1 MKKIVIDLMQADLKV
16 INKKEDFILYVNLL
30 KELIDLKSNNDCELY
45 FANKN
50 EPALGDDIITH
61 SDIFLYQDK
70 EKRILKSEI
79 LRIEDTSEAT
89 YVYIVNDQ
97 FVLNDTPRSGFRG
110 LFALDKKSNLI
121 YSLDIHS
128 SEIVFEC
135 DFNNEKAIIAHYP
148 SFHSSRIKTT
158 YKNIVNKDIKLDHY
172 SLDEEFINL
181 VHVDNQQVTATLKNT
196 TLEHIDFNLNGII
209 KDFTINKNLKQ
220 KITKSIDLET
230 AKNIFN
236 KLEGEKSIEKI
247 DSIFTELKELEDF
260 SKLLNDNFEIKSL
273 TTKEIMQKIRSS
285 LSFAITITDPIRYM
299 KISENFLKNFYKMT
313 EIKEKSIVSKGKVL
327 GRVTLVD
334 NDFNETLDS
343 VNFNIDNIIEMS
355 GLIVKRDVLNILNI
369 PNKEDHKGKKN
380 IK

>member
-1 MKKIVIDLMQADLKV
+1 MKKVIVDLMQADLKV
-16 INKKEDFILYVNLL
+16 INKKEDFILYVNLI

-61 SDIFLYQDK
+61 SDIFLYQDE
-70 EKRILKSEI
+70 EKKILKSEI

-128 SEIVFEC
+128 SEIVLKC

-148 SFHSSRIKTT
+148 SSHSSSIKTT
-158 YKNIVNKDIKLDHY
+158 YKNIVNKDIKVDHY
-172 SLDEEFINL
+172 SLDDEFISL
-181 VHVDNQQVTATLKNT
+181 VHVDNQQVAASLKNT
-196 TLEHIDFNLNGII
+196 TLEYIDFNLNGII
-209 KDFTINKNLKQ
+209 KEFTINKNLKQ

-230 AKNIFN
+230 AKNIFK

-273 TTKEIMQKIRSS
+273 TTKEIVEKIRDS
-285 LSFAITITDPIRYM
+285 LNSAITIRDPIRYM
-299 KISENFLKNFYKMT
+299 TISKTFLKNFYKMT
-313 EIKEKSIVSKGKVL
+313 EMKEESIVTKGKDKLL
-327 GRVTLVD
+327 GRVTLID
-334 NDFNETLDS
+334 NDFNEALDS
-343 VNFNIDNIIEMS
+343 VNFNIENIIEMS
-355 GLIVKRDVLNILNI
+355 GLIVKREVLNIK
-369 PNKEDHKGKKN
+369 NKEENKIKKN
-380 IK
+380 TK

>member
-97 FVLNDTPRSGFRG
+97 FVLNDTPRSGFKG
-110 LFALDKKSNLI
+110 LFALDKKTNLI

-128 SEIVFEC
+128 LEIVLEC
-135 DFNNEKAIIAHYP
+135 DLNNEKAIIAHYP
-148 SFHSSRIKTT
+148 SAHSSRIQTT
-158 YKNIVNKDIKLDHY
+158 YKNIFNKDINLDHY
-172 SLDEEFINL
+172 SVDEEFINL
-181 VHVDNQQVTATLKNT
+181 VHVDNQQITATLKNT
-196 TLEHIDFNLNGII
+196 TLEYIDFDLNGII
-209 KDFTINKNLKQ
+209 KEFTINKNLKQ

-230 AKNIFN
+230 AKNIFK

-247 DSIFTELKELEDF
+247 DSIFTELKELEDL
-260 SKLLNDNFEIKSL
+260 SKLLNDSFEIKSL
-273 TTKEIMQKIRSS
+273 TTKEIMQKIKDS
-285 LSFAITITDPIRYM
+285 LNFAITITDPTKYK
-299 KISENFLKNFYKMT
+299 KISLSFLNNFYKMT
-313 EIKEKSIVSKGKVL
+313 EIKEKKIINKGKNKLLYHV
-327 GRVTLVD
+327 VVD
-334 NDFNETLDS
+334 NNFDESLDS
-343 VNFNIDNIIEMS
+343 ANFNIEDIIEMRN
-355 GLIVKRDVLNILNI
+355 LVVKKSVFNIK
-369 PNKEDHKGKKN
+369 NKEDNKVKN
-380 IK
+380 AIK